1 MKQKRKIIS
10 GLFLTCFC
18 LPSVYGQETTS
29 AAGSD
34 ATGSG
39 GSLSYTIGQITY
51 TTNSDPSYS
60 ISQGVQQPYEIL
72 VLSGIDE
79 NYGIQLSF
87 SVYPNPAFDMMTLK
101 AENSENAELSYL
113 LFDLNGKLLQ
123 GEEMTQSEKQI
134 SMIDYPAGN
143 YFLSVVNGGFEV
155 KTFKIIKN

>member
-1 MKQKRKIIS
+1 
-10 GLFLTCFC
+10 
-18 LPSVYGQETTS
+18 
-29 AAGSD
+29 
-34 ATGSG
+34 
-39 GSLSYTIGQITY
+39 
-51 TTNSDPSYS
+51 
-60 ISQGVQQPYEIL
+60 
-72 VLSGIDE
+72 
-79 NYGIQLSF
+79 
-87 SVYPNPAFDMMTLK
+87 MMTLK